1 MPAATSRYAYV
12 FYCCVTQWRV
22 VVVLLLPS
30 STLFLFFCWPRN
42 ASYPQECRLT
52 IFGAEKADGLWCG
65 SFVFLDFVL
74 VVVVVVV
81 VVAAAVVDSLPV
93 TVL

>member
-1 MPAATSRYAYV
+1 M
-12 FYCCVTQWRV
+12 
-22 VVVLLLPS
+22 
-30 STLFLFFCWPRN
+30 
-42 ASYPQECRLT
+42 T

-81 VVAAAVVDSLPV
+81 AAAAVVDSLPV